1 VFWKLPEFWGRYQGG
16 LYDPRYEVPTAVPIE
31 DVRRFAE
38 VVTSVPEG
46 FEVHPKI
53 AKVLQQRREMVQGER
68 KVDWGMAEAMAFSSL
83 VADGIRVRL
92 TGQDS
97 RRGTFNHRHAA
108 LIDVNTGGDY
118 LPMQHVAPDQ
128 APFVAVD
135 SPLSEAA
142 AMGFEYGYSR
152 EFPDALVLWEAQFG
166 DFANGAQ
173 VIIDQFVSAAE
184 DKWNLLSGLVLLL
197 PHGHEGQ
204 GPEHSSARI
213 ERFLQLAAQ
222 DNMQV
227 CQPST
232 SAQYFHLLRRQVLR
246 AWRKPLVVFMPKSV
260 LRVDSACS
268 PVTDL
273 SEGAFQPVI
282 GDSEAKDVRVVLLCS
297 GKIAHEL
304 RAERAARNA
313 MDRAIVTIEQL
324 YPFPQDAFVA
334 EMKRYPDDAK
344 VMWVQEEPANMGALA
359 YLRPLFRANVKNRH
373 VTSIKRYESASP
385 ATGSAKA
392 HSLEQKVLIRLAF
405 A

>member
-1 VFWKLPEFWGRYQGG
+1 LGEAITR
-16 LYDPRYEVPTAVPIE
+16 
-31 DVRRFAE
+31 
-38 VVTSVPEG
+38 VPEE
-46 FEVHPKI
+46 FTPHHKI
-53 AKVLQQRREMVQGER
+53 AKVLQQRTEMVQGTR
-68 KVDWGMAEAMAFSSL
+68 KVDWGMAEALAFGSL
-83 VADGIRVRL
+83 VTDGIRVRL

-97 RRGTFNHRHAA
+97 RRGTFNHRHAV
-108 LIDVNTGGDY
+108 LIDAKTAAEY
-118 LPMQHVAPDQ
+118 APLAHITPEQ

-173 VIIDQFVSAAE
+173 VIIDQFVTAGE
-184 DKWNLLSGLVLLL
+184 DKWELLSGLVLLL

-222 DNMQV
+222 DNMQI

-246 AWRKPLVVFMPKSV
+246 SWRKPLVLFMPKSV

-268 PVTDL
+268 PVADFST
-273 SEGAFQPVI
+273 GGFQPI
-282 GDSEAKDVRVVLLCS
+282 MGDAEAKDVRVILLCS

-304 RAERAARNA
+304 RAERAARGA
-313 MDRAIVTIEQL
+313 MDRAIVTIEQF
-324 YPFPQDAFVA
+324 YPFPEAALAA
-334 EMKRYPDDAK
+334 ELKRYPADAK
-344 VMWVQEEPANMGALA
+344 VMWVQEEAANMGALS
-359 YLRPLFRANVKNRH
+359 YLRPLFKRIVKTRH

-392 HSLEQKVLIRLAF
+392 HSLEQKALIRLAF